1 LIVLTTAALS
11 GPAWPQTATTSTT
24 SESAVVF
31 DRALPALPTLGF
43 QSGVA
48 VEGLRA
54 FTMEF
59 IGGEFGVAGKPV
71 KNAPYSAEAVSETS
85 QTLADGN
92 RIRHNSS
99 TRVYRDSQGRTRRE
113 SVLGVVGL
121 GPEAE
126 LPRLVFISDPVAGFS
141 YVLNLKE
148 RTATKTKIVAA
159 DQRLAA
165 LHARLAQGPSEDRH
179 FEVRAGEGAA
189 HAEMRTFTYTTRAT
203 KADSGK
209 RETLPE
215 QNIEGVIAEGSRT
228 TFSIP
233 AGQVGNERQIDIVS
247 ERWYSPELQTVVL
260 TRQND
265 PRAGETTFRLTNISR
280 SEPAASL
287 FEVPPDFKLTEET
300 GNVMRMRLA
309 APAAPAAPSKP

>member
-1 LIVLTTAALS
+1 LTTAALS
-11 GPAWPQTATTSTT
+11 GPAWPQTATPPPATESTV
-24 SESAVVF
+24 AVF
-31 DRALPALPTLGF
+31 EHALPALPTLGF

-48 VEGLRA
+48 VEGIRA

-71 KNAPYSAEAVSETS
+71 KNAPYSADAVSETN

-92 RIRHNSS
+92 RIRHTSS

-126 LPRLVFISDPVAGFS
+126 LPKLVFISDPVAGFS
-141 YVLNLKE
+141 YVLNLKD
-148 RTATKTKIVAA
+148 RTASKTRIVTA
-159 DQRLAA
+159 DQKLAT
-165 LHARLAQGPSEDRH
+165 LHARLAQGSSEDRH

-189 HAEMRTFTYTTRAT
+189 HAEMRTFTYTARSSG
-203 KADSGK
+203 ADSAK
-209 RETLPE
+209 RETLPK

-280 SEPAASL
+280 SEPAVSL
-287 FEVPPDFKLTEET
+287 FEVPPDFKISEES
-300 GNVMRMRLA
+300 GNVTRMRLA
-309 APAAPAAPSKP
+309 TPATPPKP